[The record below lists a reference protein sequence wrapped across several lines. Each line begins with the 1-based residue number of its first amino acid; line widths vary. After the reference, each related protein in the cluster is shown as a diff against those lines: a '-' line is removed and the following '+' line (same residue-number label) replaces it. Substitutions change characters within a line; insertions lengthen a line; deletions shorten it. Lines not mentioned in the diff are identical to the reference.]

1 MSYREDADIQHRY
14 YGYLE
19 NITVLHE
26 NLTETI
32 EAFGSENR
40 HIAQKKSLVN
50 FYLFLFDFYQQYFL
64 IARRSCSGPVRFQ
77 LWIFQ

>member
-1 MSYREDADIQHRY
+1 MVFLALLQKMLLPDFFNISMSYREDADIQHRY

-19 NITVLHE
+19 NIAVLHE

-40 HIAQKKSLVN
+40 HIAKKKSLVN
-50 FYLFLFDFYQQYFL
+50 FYLSSKVWL
-64 IARRSCSGPVRFQ
+64 
-77 LWIFQ
+77 